1 MARFIFLLSAIL
13 VVLAALTQQVN
24 AASAKSIKNIVKVHN
39 KLRSKHHSPALK
51 WDTKLAKYAQQWSN
65 KCEFQHSQGPYGE
78 NLALGYPT
86 WTSVINGWY
95 SEVKNYNYNS
105 PGFAMNTGHFTAI
118 VWKSTTKVG
127 CGVKTCN
134 NLGKG
139 VKLYTCSYAPFGNI
153 VSADNAYFKQNVVR
167 P

>member
-13 VVLAALTQQVN
+13 VVFAALTQQVN

-39 KLRSKHHSPALK
+39 KLRSKHHAPGLK
-51 WDTKLAKYAQQWSN
+51 WDTKLAAYAQKWSN
-65 KCEFQHSQGPYGE
+65 KCEWRHSQGPYGE
-78 NLALGYPT
+78 NLALGYPS

-95 SEVKNYNYNS
+95 SEVKNYNYNK
-105 PGFAMNTGHFTAI
+105 PGFAGNTGHFTAL

-153 VSADNAYFKQNVVR
+153 VSDDNSYFIQNVIK